1 MVLSP
6 RVPKLATAVVEPT
19 FVDLIASLPNLS
31 MENKSAADFDW
42 ALHPGGS
49 TILTGVEKAMSIS
62 PEHMRASY
70 DTYINHGNSS
80 SATIISV
87 LDRLRHKDMDACTPA
102 GRGPQEYVVA
112 CAFGPGIAIEMAM
125 LRRNLRHVKRDVGII
140 TPPDSE
146 AESPGSKSDEETLN
160 EAMNEVELD

>member
-1 MVLSP
+1 M
-6 RVPKLATAVVEPT
+6 K
-19 FVDLIASLPNLS
+19 D
-31 MENKSAADFDW
+31 KSAAAFDW

-49 TILTGVEKAMSIS
+49 TILTGVENAMSIS

-87 LDRLRHKDMDACTPA
+87 LDRLRHKEMDACTPS
-102 GRGPQEYVVA
+102 GRGPQEHVVA

-125 LRRNLRHVKRDVGII
+125 LRRNLRHVKREIPGTI
-140 TPPDSE
+140 TPPESETADSL
-146 AESPGSKSDEETLN
+146 GSRSDEETALN